1 MTFAVVTF
9 LAVFLLIGTGGAL
22 LFYREAMIQRIG
34 EAINPKR
41 KQEQKNLSTVIKQT
55 GVSVS
60 QIVERFDK
68 MLPKSDKE
76 VSIVLQ
82 RLTRAGFRNEHA
94 VKVFY
99 GTKVLCPLLLC
110 AIAAVTGLANLGPF
124 FVYLVA
130 LGLGFLGPDFWLG
143 RKIDARQKKI
153 TRGLPDVLDLLVICM
168 EAGLS
173 LDQATARSAQELE
186 IAQPELCD
194 ELTVVV
200 LEQRAGRA
208 RSEAWKNMAERTG
221 VESLKNLVSML
232 VQTEQFGT
240 SVAKMLR
247 VHADTLRTQR
257 VQMIEE
263 LAAKTSVKL
272 VFPLVLFI
280 FPALFLVTL
289 GPAAIVMMDSF
300 STLTGK

>member
-1 MTFAVVTF
+1 M
-9 LAVFLLIGTGGAL
+9 

-76 VSIVLQ
+76 ISIVLQ

-143 RKIDARQKKI
+143 GRS
-153 TRGLPDVLDLLVICM
+153 TRGRKRLRADFLMCLIC
-168 EAGLS
+168 
-173 LDQATARSAQELE
+173 
-186 IAQPELCD
+186 
-194 ELTVVV
+194 
-200 LEQRAGRA
+200 
-208 RSEAWKNMAERTG
+208 W
-221 VESLKNLVSML
+221 
-232 VQTEQFGT
+232 
-240 SVAKMLR
+240 
-247 VHADTLRTQR
+247 
-257 VQMIEE
+257 
-263 LAAKTSVKL
+263 
-272 VFPLVLFI
+272 
-280 FPALFLVTL
+280 
-289 GPAAIVMMDSF
+289 
-300 STLTGK
+300 